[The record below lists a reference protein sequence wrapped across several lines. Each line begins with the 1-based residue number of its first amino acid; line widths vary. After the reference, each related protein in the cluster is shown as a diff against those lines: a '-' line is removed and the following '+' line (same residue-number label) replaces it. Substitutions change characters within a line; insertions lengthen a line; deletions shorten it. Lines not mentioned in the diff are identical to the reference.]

1 MAEKINLLVVD
12 DEGPFRELLVERFSR
27 QEFTVTGCASG
38 EEAVAAAAAQEF
50 DVGVIDIRMPGMSGI
65 DLFRAIRKTQPQFE
79 AVALTG
85 QATIDNAI
93 EAMKLGFYDYI
104 AKPTKL
110 YELEIIIRKAY
121 EKKML
126 ALENMR
132 LKGRIGL
139 HGVHYEIVGKSGKM
153 AEIRG
158 TIRKIADSTAPVL
171 ITGET
176 GTGKEYAARAIHQAG
191 MAKDAP
197 FIPVNC
203 GALPHGIL
211 ETHLFGHE
219 EGAFT
224 GAVGKKEGWLEMA
237 ADGTIFLEEIEDLH
251 PSTQVKLH
259 RFLESGSFQRV
270 GGNSNIGSTARVIA
284 STQADLRELTLKKAF
299 REDLYYR
306 LGVVTV
312 HMPPLRERREDI
324 PELIT
329 AFLNGT
335 GSGNKKFSVKAVNA
349 MLKYDWPGNLRELH
363 NVVERTALLA
373 SKNTIQAKDV
383 PLSLDKKS
391 KGGKLRHLMSLAEV
405 EREHILYV
413 LSACGGN
420 ISRASR
426 ILGVSRPKLYRK
438 IGQYKNGGKKD

>member
-27 QEFTVTGCASG
+27 QEFNVVGSVSG
-38 EEAVAAAAAQEF
+38 EEALTLASAREF
-50 DVGVIDIRMPGMSGI
+50 DVGIIDIRMPGMSGI
-65 DLFRAIRKTQPQFE
+65 DLFRALRKKQPYFE

-110 YELEIIIRKAY
+110 YELEIIVRKAY

-126 ALENMR
+126 ALENTR
-132 LKGRIGL
+132 LKSRIGL
-139 HGVHYEIVGKSGKM
+139 QGIHYDIVGKSAKIQ
-153 AEIRG
+153 EIRG
-158 TIRKIADSTAPVL
+158 IIGKIAGSNTPVL

-176 GTGKEYAARAIHQAG
+176 GTGKEYAARVIHQMG

-203 GALPHGIL
+203 GAIPHGML
-211 ETHLFGHE
+211 ENQLFGHE

-237 ADGTIFLEEIEDLH
+237 AGGTIFLEEIEELH

-259 RFLESGSFQRV
+259 RFLESGTFQRV
-270 GGNSNIGSTARVIA
+270 GGNNSIGSNARVIA
-284 STQADLRELTLKKAF
+284 SAQADLRELTLKKAF

-306 LGVVTV
+306 LGIVTI
-312 HMPPLRERREDI
+312 HMPPLRERKEDI

-329 AFLNGT
+329 AFLNGR

-363 NVVERTALLA
+363 NVVERTALLS

-391 KGGKLRHLMSLAEV
+391 KGGKLRHLMSLSEV
-405 EREHILYV
+405 EKEHILYV
-413 LSACGGN
+413 LGACGGN

-438 IGQYKNGGKKD
+438 IGQYKTGGKKD

>member
-1 MAEKINLLVVD
+1 MAGKINLLVVD
-12 DEGPFRELLVERFSR
+12 DEGPLRDLLVERFSR
-27 QEFTVTGCASG
+27 EEFNVTGCASG
-38 EEAVAAAAAQEF
+38 EEAMAAAAKQEF
-50 DVGVIDIRMPGMSGI
+50 DVGIVDIRMPGMSGI
-65 DLFRAIRKTQPQFE
+65 DLFRAIRKTQPLFE

-110 YELEIIIRKAY
+110 FELEIIVRKAY

-126 ALENMR
+126 ALENAR
-132 LKGRIGL
+132 LKSRIGL
-139 HGVHYEIVGKSGKM
+139 HGVHYEIVGKSEKVR
-153 AEIRG
+153 AIRALIG
-158 TIRKIADSTAPVL
+158 KIAKSPAPVL

-176 GTGKEYAARAIHQAG
+176 GTGKEYAARVIHQAG
-191 MAKDAP
+191 MAQDAP

-203 GALPHGIL
+203 GAIPHGIL
-211 ETHLFGHE
+211 ETQLFGHE

-237 ADGTIFLEEIEDLH
+237 AGGTIFLEEIEGLH
-251 PSTQVKLH
+251 PATQVKLN
-259 RFLESGSFQRV
+259 RFLESGVFQRV
-270 GGNSNIGSTARVIA
+270 GGNIDVGCNARVIA

-306 LGVVTV
+306 LGVVTI
-312 HMPPLRERREDI
+312 HMPPLRERKEDI
-324 PELIT
+324 SELIN
-329 AFLNGT
+329 AFLKGAGN
-335 GSGNKKFSVKAVNA
+335 SNKKFSVKAVNA

-373 SKNTIQAKDV
+373 SKNTIQAKDI
-383 PLSLDKKS
+383 PLSLDKKA
-391 KGGKLRHLMSLAEV
+391 KGSKLRHLMSLAEV
-405 EREHILYV
+405 EKEHLLYV
-413 LSACGGN
+413 LGACGGN

-438 IGQYKNGGKKD
+438 IGQYKTGGKNG